1 MKRTKK
7 PTKPASAYSADEVMD
22 TAIFANL
29 VKTLPSLR
37 ESEAIRLTRVEIDAR
52 WTDLNRERVNKLV
65 DGFRAKLA
73 ALGVVGKTVKIV
85 EVTDKRGN
93 LYYDVTTQPGGRK
106 HGHDELLPKGSIKT
120 SQSKVVTALKN

>member
-7 PTKPASAYSADEVMD
+7 PTKPASAYSSDEVKG

-29 VKTLPSLR
+29 VATLPSLR
-37 ESEAIRLTRVEIDAR
+37 ESEAVRLTRLELDSR
-52 WTDLNRERVNKLV
+52 WTDLNRSRVNKLI
-65 DGFRAKLA
+65 DSFRTKLA

-85 EVTDKRGN
+85 TVTDKRGN

-106 HGHDELLPKGSIKT
+106 HGNDELLPKGCLKT
-120 SQSKVVTALKN
+120 KASTVTALRD